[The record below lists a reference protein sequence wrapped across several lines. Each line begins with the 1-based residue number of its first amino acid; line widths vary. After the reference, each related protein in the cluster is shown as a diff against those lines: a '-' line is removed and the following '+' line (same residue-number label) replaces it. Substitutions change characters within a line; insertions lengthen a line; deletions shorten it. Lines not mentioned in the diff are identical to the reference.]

1 MTIARHL
8 KKAGLALVAV
18 SSMAGLQQAWA
29 DGTDAGVTIN
39 NRATVTYSVG
49 SVAQTAIESSP
60 TGNATPGVN
69 AGEDTT
75 FVVDRRVFFT
85 VTAIAGAPATVP
97 GATGV
102 VRAFTVH
109 NDSNAPIG
117 FSLTSAN
124 VASPADQFDVNPN
137 PPTVRVDSVTHPE
150 GTPYAPDT
158 YDSSTDTAT
167 GVLLLA
173 EDSEV
178 TVYIIGDIPLTAVD
192 GNTSIVSLA
201 ARAIE
206 PTSGNVGAV
215 GTNLNATVG
224 ANTAGIDTVLGDAG
238 GDGLE
243 STTNVY
249 TVSTATLRV
258 TKSIAIIDDPIN
270 GAGANRKAIPGA
282 TLEYTIQVQNQG
294 GDIASTVVVTD
305 PVPTNVSYVAGSLTR
320 NGSGLTDASDGDG
333 GQANGTPV
341 TSVAVT
347 VPSIATGATATV
359 TFRVTIN

>member
-49 SVAQTAIESSP
+49 TVAQTPIESSP
-60 TGNATPGVN
+60 AGNATPGVN
-69 AGEDTT
+69 AGADTS

-109 NDSNAPIG
+109 NDSNASIG
-117 FSLTSAN
+117 FALTPAN
-124 VASPADQFDVNPN
+124 VASPADEFDVNPH
-137 PPTVRVDSVTHPE
+137 PPTVRVDSITHAE

-158 YDSSTDTAT
+158 YDSSVDTGT
-167 GVLLLA
+167 NVLILP
-173 EDSEV
+173 EDHEV
-178 TVYIIGDIPLTAVD
+178 TVFIVGDIPLTAVN
-192 GNTSIVSLA
+192 GNTAIVSLS

-215 GTNLNATVG
+215 GTQIDATAG

-238 GDGLE
+238 ADGLE
-243 STTNVY
+243 GATNVY

-258 TKSIAIIDDPIN
+258 TKTIAIIDDPVN
-270 GAGANRKAIPGA
+270 GTAANRKAIPGA

-294 GDIASTVVVTD
+294 GDVASTVVVTD
-305 PVPTNVSYVAGSLTR
+305 PVPTNVTYVAGSLTR

-347 VPSIATGATATV
+347 VPTIATGATATV